1 MARVSRVSPLETRER
16 LIAINWDVSIDWIR
30 CNSALG
36 FEYFHSANH
45 YRAMKS
51 NEEQR
56 RAKWM
61 AVYRPVRSFKDR
73 SSLEFQ
79 DLKSLLPILFEVFKS
94 PTGPLAIDWSSI
106 VTREFTRLESSDSN
120 REQVNPAKQ
129 CRTVSSQSSK
139 RGDVWQIKRRA
150 IHQSN

>member
-1 MARVSRVSPLETRER
+1 
-16 LIAINWDVSIDWIR
+16 
-30 CNSALG
+30 
-36 FEYFHSANH
+36 
-45 YRAMKS
+45 
-51 NEEQR
+51 
-56 RAKWM
+56 M

-129 CRTVSSQSSK
+129 CRTVSSHKVRSEAMFSK
-139 RGDVWQIKRRA
+139 
-150 IHQSN
+150 